1 MIWYWKYI
9 IWGQTEYIMDL
20 CFILKVV
27 NIVGDAKLNKPIV
40 KTSLIHIVEMIMQR
54 KKNKLHRE
62 QSFDV
67 ESKLEWRN
75 LNDYYKTRDSVFPW
89 NAEVW
94 DNS

>member
-27 NIVGDAKLNKPIV
+27 KENIVGDAKLNKPIV
-40 KTSLIHIVEMIMQR
+40 KTSLINIVEMIMQR

-62 QSFDV
+62 QSFDA
-67 ESKLEWRN
+67 ESKLEWHN
-75 LNDYYKTRDSVFPW
+75 LND
-89 NAEVW
+89 
-94 DNS
+94 

>member
-1 MIWYWKYI
+1 
-9 IWGQTEYIMDL
+9 
-20 CFILKVV
+20 
-27 NIVGDAKLNKPIV
+27 
-40 KTSLIHIVEMIMQR
+40 LIHIVEMIMQR